1 MAGLDH
7 DDVDQDQKK
16 TNFSFAPHALKIRD
30 PFFLHYLEITKKMGC
45 SNHYAVGGEGGD
57 DFKKNHHSIHY
68 LVISLLRL
76 R

>member
-30 PFFLHYLEITKKMGC
+30 AFLLLYLEITKNKLGL
-45 SNHYAVGGEGGD
+45 SFA
-57 DFKKNHHSIHY
+57 KLSTA
-68 LVISLLRL
+68 
-76 R
+76 